1 VSDVPPA
8 RVLCKRRNGFSFMH
22 DGKIV
27 RLEPGINEA
36 VDRVAISRW
45 FVTHRDREMVR
56 DGTIRI
62 LEGAR

>member
-1 VSDVPPA
+1 MSDIPPA

-22 DGKIV
+22 EGKIV
-27 RLEPGINEA
+27 RLEHGINEA

-45 FVTHRDREMVR
+45 FAMHRDRDIAR

-62 LEGAR
+62 LEGA